1 MKKYL
6 VIGNPIE
13 HSLSPK
19 LHNYWIKENKIEAVY
34 NKKKLGENDLEN
46 VISDIKNRKIDG
58 LNVTVPFKK
67 KIIPY
72 LDQLSLEAEKTQSV
86 NTIYLQN
93 QKIIGHNTDIIG
105 FERSINNLNLSLE
118 NKKILIIGAGGV
130 VPSVIFSLIKMKISK
145 IILTNR
151 TPERTNVIKNLFKN
165 IEIVRWGDKTEFD
178 VVINATSVGL
188 RADDNLSLE
197 YLNSVSGKFF
207 YDIIYNPYMTNFLI
221 NAEKKGNTISNG
233 KMMFIYQAQ
242 EAFNIWHEIKPNINS
257 ELMEIFKID

>member
-1 MKKYL
+1 M
-6 VIGNPIE
+6 
-13 HSLSPK
+13 
-19 LHNYWIKENKIEAVY
+19 
-34 NKKKLGENDLEN
+34 
-46 VISDIKNRKIDG
+46 
-58 LNVTVPFKK
+58 
-67 KIIPY
+67 
-72 LDQLSLEAEKTQSV
+72 
-86 NTIYLQN
+86 
-93 QKIIGHNTDIIG
+93 
-105 FERSINNLNLSLE
+105 E

-130 VPSVIFSLIKMKISK
+130 VLSVIFSLIKMKISK

-188 RADDNLSLE
+188 WADDNLSLE